1 MAEVRVHEG
10 ESFEAL
16 LRRFNKRVQEEGIIS
31 RARRRLHFTPP
42 SVLRKKKA
50 AAKKRK
56 SIKAQ
61 RKNM

>member
-1 MAEVRVHEG
+1 LAEVRVQEG
-10 ESFEAL
+10 ESFEGL
-16 LRRFNKRVQEEGIIS
+16 LRRFNKRVQEEGVLS

-56 SIKAQ
+56 SVKAT

>member
-16 LRRFNKRVQEEGIIS
+16 LRRFSKRVQEEGILS

-56 SIKAQ
+56 SVKAQ